1 MILEYTDILDDMRR
15 HCFKA
20 IVSTEHPASHYGIPV
35 IVLEDGNILDLQSW
49 INYRVVRCSKKEN
62 VLLRK
67 AFSNFIAMMG
77 GDNNANRS

>member
-1 MILEYTDILDDMRR
+1 MILEYTDILDNMRKYR
-15 HCFKA
+15 IKA
-20 IVSTEHPASHYGIPV
+20 IVTTEHPASHYGIPV
-35 IVLEDGNILDLQSW
+35 IVLADGNILDLQSW
-49 INYRVVRCSKKEN
+49 IKYRVIRCSKTEN